1 MVIAPRFTPQLKS
14 CPSHGAMVRA
24 PAPGSSGVQSDPLAE
39 LPRIVLE
46 TWLKDRRQE
55 EEEGTGSLHW
65 VSEGDSSQGL
75 GDTAPVQG
83 TRS

>member
-14 CPSHGAMVRA
+14 CPSRGEMVRA
-24 PAPGSSGVQSDPLAE
+24 PAPGSSGAQSDPLAE

-55 EEEGTGSLHW
+55 DEGTGSLHW